1 MIYEYCQIML
11 SVLTKNKILQSS
23 AINVLFSAMSNVLN
37 YAFVLICI
45 NYLTPKEYADLALT
59 ISFYSIIGIF
69 ATTLSTTSLSLLSH
83 HNNRSEKE
91 NIMSLAKV
99 LILVLTIVSI
109 LVLTPFIK
117 HFFDVGS
124 YLNITIILLAGV
136 VSIITS
142 LLTVHFQ
149 VMGQYTRNG
158 LAQVL
163 STILKFSFSFLA
175 LYLSFGLT
183 GISVALLLSTI
194 FTFILF
200 YPRSEY
206 GLLVE
211 RRAVNI
217 FTTSLQFIKDNKSL
231 IQKSLLSSLIAIL
244 CITADTILAKRLL
257 DTDIA
262 SQFIG
267 MSVVAKLFIYGTL
280 AITTVIF
287 PYILSVRDINV
298 KKLYIKYLNL
308 FILVTGTTWIT
319 LAYFFGEFFLQLILG
334 DKYTSLADYFYLVCI
349 ISVTATLAYVN
360 SHLAS
365 LLNVAKLNLT
375 YTLSFIFS
383 ILLFIILMP
392 ADFTALS
399 IYISS
404 VFAFISILLY
414 YVNIKSH
421 LKLDKQMYEADKY
434 NSPLL

>member
-1 MIYEYCQIML
+1 MHF
-11 SVLTKNKILQSS
+11 SHNKILQSS
-23 AINVLFSAMSNVLN
+23 AINVIFSAISNVLN

-45 NYLTPKEYADLALT
+45 KYLTPKEYADLALT

-69 ATTLSTTSLSLLSH
+69 ATTLSTTSLSILSQS
-83 HNNRSEKE
+83 NDRYEKE
-91 NIMSLAKV
+91 KIMSLAKV
-99 LILVLTIVSI
+99 LVLVLTIASI

-117 HFFDVGS
+117 HFFDIGS
-124 YLNITIILLAGV
+124 YLNINIILFAGV
-136 VSIITS
+136 ISIVTS

-149 VMGQYTRNG
+149 VMGEYTRNG
-158 LAQVL
+158 LSQVM
-163 STILKFSFSFLA
+163 STIFKFGFSFLA

-183 GISVALLLSTI
+183 GISIALLLSTV

-206 GLLVE
+206 GLLIE
-211 RRAVNI
+211 RKATNI
-217 FTTSLQFIKDNKSL
+217 FTVSMQFIKDNKSL

-257 DTDIA
+257 ESDIA

-280 AITTVIF
+280 AITTVVF
-287 PYILSVRDINV
+287 PYILSVRDINA
-298 KKLYIKYLNL
+298 KKLYIQYLNI
-308 FILVTGTTWIT
+308 FIIVTGGLWIA
-319 LAYFFGEFFLQLILG
+319 LAYFFGEFFLQIILG
-334 DKYTSLADYFYLVCI
+334 EKYTSLASYFYLTCI
-349 ISVTATLAYVN
+349 IAVTATLAYTN

-375 YTLSFIFS
+375 YTLSLVFS
-383 ILLFIILMP
+383 ILLFIIMTP
-392 ADFTALS
+392 YNFTSLS

-404 VFAFISILLY
+404 VFAFIFILLY
-414 YVNIKSH
+414 YINVKSH
-421 LKLDKQMYEADKY
+421 LKSNLKMYEANKY